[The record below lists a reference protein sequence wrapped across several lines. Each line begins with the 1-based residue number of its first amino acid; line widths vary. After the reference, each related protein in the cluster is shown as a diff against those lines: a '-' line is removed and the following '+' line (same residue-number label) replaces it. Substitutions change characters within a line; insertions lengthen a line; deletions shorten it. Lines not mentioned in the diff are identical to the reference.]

1 MQLNFI
7 EYYDPTKG
15 DWNSAPLDIRYLTI
29 SIEYYDPTKGDWN
42 TVKTTAKPIAAADWI
57 LWPD

>member
-1 MQLNFI
+1 MRI

-42 TVKTTAKPIAAADWI
+42 TVKTTAKPIAA
-57 LWPD
+57 